1 MKRRQPTYSLIQE
14 MFASDTDPMPQ
25 SWREHTIK
33 RMRAGLDALER
44 GKDPSTDDWRLCSDA
59 VNMVETL
66 VDDLREMQDP
76 DGLLMDAIT
85 ALALAGKRNLAG
97 KKIRLDG
104 PGIIAM
110 RSLLDAYQ
118 EAVEFLPARIM
129 IRAHRRTERRLWDIQ
144 DGRRRPRDVE
154 VVKL

>member
-1 MKRRQPTYSLIQE
+1 
-14 MFASDTDPMPQ
+14 
-25 SWREHTIK
+25 
-33 RMRAGLDALER
+33 
-44 GKDPSTDDWRLCSDA
+44 
-59 VNMVETL
+59 MVETL
-66 VDDLREMQDP
+66 IDDLREMQDP

-85 ALALAGKRNLAG
+85 ALAMAGKRNLAG

-118 EAVEFLPARIM
+118 EAVECLPARIM

-144 DGRRRPRDVE
+144 DGRRRPHDVE